1 MSEII
6 KNHRDSYSFKEVPI
20 EFKGYREKYFSDFAK
35 KDFPK
40 WKRTKIDDIKF
51 NGYKEYN
58 SASLKN
64 AQKETFKIDEITKE
78 LINVKK
84 SVLDLTDRPFGVDEK
99 FVDMVKAFFNCGFY
113 INAQKD
119 KITEK
124 PVVIDYMADEK
135 NNNIIDYNIIEAEPY
150 SKITI
155 IFDYN
160 SGNNGFHNGI
170 TAVIAKEGATVNI
183 VKIQRFGDEFQDF
196 DNNIVFSGKDAAV
209 NWSNIV
215 IGAKSSIFDVTSYL
229 EETGGSFTSKSI
241 FLGVDSQ
248 KYDMSY
254 KVFHYAPRTVSSVDL
269 KGALKGT
276 SKAVFR
282 GDIDIKKGA
291 KKAKADESETV
302 LLLDKTVKSDS
313 IPALFC
319 KEDDVVANHSASAGQ
334 IDQNKL
340 YYIMSRGFS
349 MEEAKLLMVQAILN
363 PVIDLIPYDPIREI
377 IIKSHIGRRIL
388 K

>member
-6 KNHRDSYSFKEVPI
+6 KNHRNSYSFEEVPI
-20 EFKGYREKYFSDFAK
+20 EFKEYREKYFSDFSK

-40 WKRTKIDDIKF
+40 WKRTKIDYIKF

-58 SASLKN
+58 GASLKN
-64 AQKETFKIDEITKE
+64 AQKETFKINEITKE

-99 FVDMVKAFFNCGFY
+99 FVNMVKAFYNCGFY

-124 PVVIDYMADEK
+124 PVVIDYIADEK